1 MNRRSGRSHT
11 SALLALAL
19 MLVVGVLG
27 ACGDRLDAGS
37 TCAPVSGLCPQTTE
51 SVRDTLLDVIVVDT
65 TVAGYPP
72 IGAEPYLVLAS
83 RGDSLD
89 TRVIVRYDTLPT
101 KFVPDTA
108 RKDSTITEVDTA
120 EVIMAPAALYTPKPT
135 APVTIDVFDVTGAST
150 DTVASDI
157 AAQFTPDHLL
167 GSKTFTPDSIAADT
181 IRIAINT
188 DTVLA
193 KLLGFQRLRL
203 GFRARSSESVQ
214 LAFHSAENGGG
225 PALRL
230 KVSPDTVIRPLI
242 VAAESHTPTDPLYL
256 KARLA
261 DYYIVVAGALP
272 PPRTLLEVGGLP
284 GRRSYLRFSLPAR
297 LSDSSS
303 IVRAT
308 LRLTQRPN
316 YASGGAF
323 QPLELNVY
331 PVLGSTGVTDIGR
344 ALSTIASA
352 PVDSLSLT
360 PADSG
365 VKQFEIAGLLRLWV
379 SHDTTVTPRALGL
392 AVSGEGY
399 LPGLLQFYSTAAA
412 DPNVRPKL
420 QLTYIPRSSFGLP

>member
-19 MLVVGVLG
+19 MIVVGVLA

-51 SVRDTLLDVIVVDT
+51 SVRDTLLDVVVVDS
-65 TVAGYPP
+65 TVSGFPP
-72 IGAEPYLVLAS
+72 IGAEAYLVLAS

-108 RKDSTITEVDTA
+108 RPDSAITEVDTA
-120 EVIMAPAALYTPKPT
+120 EVLLAPAALYTPAPT
-135 APVTIDVFDVTGAST
+135 APITIDVFDVTGAST
-150 DTVASDI
+150 DTVASDLG
-157 AAQFTPDHLL
+157 AQFTPDHLL
-167 GSKTFTPDSIAADT
+167 GSKTFAPESIAADT
-181 IRIAINT
+181 IRIPINT
-188 DTVLA
+188 DTVLK
-193 KLLGFQRLRL
+193 KLQGFERLRL

-214 LAFHSAENGGG
+214 LAFQSAENTGG
-225 PALRL
+225 PTLRL
-230 KVSPDTVIRPLI
+230 IVSPDTIIRPLV
-242 VAAESHTPTDPLYL
+242 VAPESHTPTDPPYL
-256 KARLA
+256 KPRLA
-261 DYYIVVAGALP
+261 DYFIVLAGALP
-272 PPRTLLEVGGLP
+272 PPQTLLEVGGLP
-284 GRRSYLRFSLPAR
+284 GRRAYLRFSLPTR

-323 QPLELNVY
+323 QPLVLNAY
-331 PVLGSTGVTDIGR
+331 PILANTNVTDIGR
-344 ALSTIASA
+344 ALLTIAPT
-352 PVDSLSLT
+352 PVDSIAIS

-365 VKQFEIAGLLRLWV
+365 VKQLEFAGLLRLWV
-379 SHDTTVTPRALGL
+379 ARDTTVTPRALGL
-392 AVSGEGY
+392 AITGEGY
-399 LPGLLQFYSTAAA
+399 LPGLLQFYSSDAA

-420 QLTYIPRSSFGLP
+420 QLTFIPRSTFGLP

>member
-1 MNRRSGRSHT
+1 MNRRSGRSHK
-11 SALLALAL
+11 SALLPLAL
-19 MLVVGVLG
+19 MIVVGVLG

-37 TCAPVSGLCPQTTE
+37 TCTPVSGLCPQTTE
-51 SVRDTLLDVIVVDT
+51 SVRDTLLDVVVVDS
-65 TVAGYPP
+65 TVSGFPP
-72 IGAEPYLVLAS
+72 IGAESYLVLAA

-108 RKDSTITEVDTA
+108 RTDSTITEVDTA
-120 EVIMAPAALYTPKPT
+120 EVVIGTAALYTPAPT
-135 APVTIDVFDVTGAST
+135 APITIDVFDVGGAST
-150 DTVASDI
+150 DTVASDL

-193 KLLGFQRLRL
+193 KLRGFQRLRL

-214 LAFHSAENGGG
+214 LAFHSSENGGG

-230 KVSPDTVIRPLI
+230 KVSPDTIIRPLI
-242 VAAESHTPTDPLYL
+242 VAPESRTPTDPVYL
-256 KARLA
+256 QQRLA
-261 DYYIVVAGALP
+261 DYYIVLAGALP
-272 PPRTLLEVGGLP
+272 PPQTLLEVGGLP
-284 GRRSYLRFSLPAR
+284 GRRAYLRFSLPTR
-297 LSDSSS
+297 LADSSS

-331 PVLGSTGVTDIGR
+331 PILASTGVTDIGR
-344 ALSTIASA
+344 ALATIATV
-352 PVDSLSLT
+352 PVDSVSLA

-379 SHDTTVTPRALGL
+379 ARDTTLTPRALGL
-392 AVSGEGY
+392 AVTGEGY

-412 DPNVRPKL
+412 DPDVRPKL